1 MSDEN
6 LKMIGVSAL
15 SGSCDLTMSS
25 LSRTSFVSSLMS
37 LPYSNS
43 SWMSDK
49 FSDEREVICF
59 RLLTVLRLFSS
70 GREMFV
76 SMSDALAPG

>member
-1 MSDEN
+1 
-6 LKMIGVSAL
+6 
-15 SGSCDLTMSS
+15 
-25 LSRTSFVSSLMS
+25 
-37 LPYSNS
+37 
-43 SWMSDK
+43 MSDK

-70 GREMFV
+70 GRETFV